1 MVVEDTVLLSQST
14 VSRIIFQFYLLIKEI
29 IKMPT
34 TQERRNENHQLF
46 RVLGYDNGTIYL
58 FRIDS
63 AIDCTHIYD

>member
-1 MVVEDTVLLSQST
+1 MVVEDTILLSQST

-34 TQERRNENHQLF
+34 TQERRNENQLF
-46 RVLGYDNGTIYL
+46 RVLGYDNGIIYL
-58 FRIDS
+58 SRIDS